1 MADALDLAKALVA
14 RKDSVTAKLL
24 SDSKNITI
32 ALEAYEKSMLKRAEE
47 NATKTMHG
55 LKGHF
60 SATGSEERAGKI
72 QKGYDMM
79 MAKKAEKE
87 KGF

>member
-1 MADALDLAKALVA
+1 M
-14 RKDSVTAKLL
+14 
-24 SDSKNITI
+24 I
-32 ALEAYEKSMLKRAEE
+32 KRAEE

-60 SATGSEERAGKI
+60 SADGSEERAGKI
-72 QKGYDMM
+72 QKGYNMM

-87 KGF
+87 QRGH